1 MCGFQTVN
9 FCHSSY
15 IISLGG
21 SRFFCYGQEENLE
34 LEKEVYI
41 SIDMKSQKSQG
52 LGFKSR
58 LPGTRYLYWGS
69 SFGRGGNFL
78 QAEAALSS
86 TYLPLLF
93 QVGWQPCPVCRWG
106 QCSPLWWWADLQLRQ
121 TTRAALAWSPS
132 FLAFSERSQIEKQSL
147 RSYLQCSFLIH
158 IISRKRKTP
167 NFPHTHNSKACLTF

>member
-9 FCHSSY
+9 FCHSLY
-15 IISLGG
+15 IISPGG

-34 LEKEVYI
+34 LEKKVYI
-41 SIDMKSQKSQG
+41 SIEMKSQKSQG

-69 SFGRGGNFL
+69 SFGRGGNLL
-78 QAEAALSS
+78 QAETALSS
-86 TYLPLLF
+86 TSLPLLF
-93 QVGWQPCPVCRWG
+93 QVGWQPCPMCRWG
-106 QCSPLWWWADLQLRQ
+106 QCSLLWWWPTYNAGRLPEQPQPGLP
-121 TTRAALAWSPS
+121 L
-132 FLAFSERSQIEKQSL
+132 FLAFSERSQIKKQSL

-167 NFPHTHNSKACLTF
+167 NFPHTHDSKACLTF

>member
-34 LEKEVYI
+34 LEKKVSI
-41 SIDMKSQKSQG
+41 SIEMKSQKSQR

-69 SFGRGGNFL
+69 SFGRGGNLL
-78 QAEAALSS
+78 QAETALSS
-86 TYLPLLF
+86 TSLPLLF
-93 QVGWQPCPVCRWG
+93 QVRWQPCPVCRWG
-106 QCSPLWWWADLQLRQ
+106 QYSPLWWWADLQCRQ

-132 FLAFSERSQIEKQSL
+132 FPSLFRKVSDRETKPQIL
-147 RSYLQCSFLIH
+147 FATLLPHSYNLKKKKNTKLS
-158 IISRKRKTP
+158 SY
-167 NFPHTHNSKACLTF
+167 S